1 MKTLNLKH
9 SSGAYEILIEKGIF
23 NNLNENISNIDYD
36 NLFIITDQNVY
47 DLYKEKIKKLDFK
60 KIIKILPGEKSK
72 SFETYKKVC
81 NLLLSS
87 NITRSDLIITLGGGV
102 VGDLGGFVAA
112 TLLRGIKF
120 VQVPTTLLSQVDS
133 SIGGKVAINANG
145 GKNLVGNFYQPVK
158 VIIDPEFLLT
168 LDFREIKSGLG
179 ELIKHSL
186 IKDNKLFDSLLNYSN
201 FDDLYKN
208 IEDILYD
215 SLKVKKDVVQKD
227 EYDKSIRMILN
238 FGHTIG
244 HAIEKKLKVNE
255 ISHGEAVAIG
265 MLEITKISE
274 KKGLTKKNTSKKIYK
289 ILKQYGFQIKS
300 FEMNELVK
308 YIKMDKKILNN
319 KLNLILLKDIGKAYI
334 KEIKLK
340 RLENFL
346 GVDYEKNNKEK

>member
-9 SSGAYEILIEKGIF
+9 ANGSYDILIKKGIF
-23 NNLNENISNIDYD
+23 ENIKENISNVEYD

-47 DLYKEKIKKLDFK
+47 NLYEEKIKKMDFK
-60 KIIKILPGEKSK
+60 KIVKVVPGEKSK

-81 NLLLSS
+81 TSLLSS

-120 VQVPTTLLSQVDS
+120 LQVPTTLLSQVDS

-145 GKNLVGNFYQPVK
+145 GKNLVGNFYQPIK

-168 LDFREIKSGLG
+168 LDSREIKSGLG

-186 IKDNKLFDSLLNYSN
+186 IKDSKLFYNLLNYSN
-201 FDDLYKN
+201 FEKLYKD
-208 IEDILYD
+208 IEDILYK

-255 ISHGEAVAIG
+255 ISHGEAIAIG

-274 KKGLTKKNTSKKIYK
+274 KKGLTKKNTSKKIYE
-289 ILKQYGFQIKS
+289 ILEKYNFKIKS
-300 FEMNELVK
+300 FKLNELIK

-334 KEIKLK
+334 KRIKISQ
-340 RLENFL
+340 LEEFL